1 MSQNFEEILL
11 PIKSELK
18 KMESYIEH
26 KFKKDHFFIAEVGNY
41 VVQLL
46 ARQKISVLP

>member
-18 KMESYIEH
+18 KMESYIERR
-26 KFKKDHFFIAEVGNY
+26 FKKDHFFFGNY
-41 VVQLL
+41 VVQSGGE
-46 ARQKISVLP
+46 SVLS